1 MTRNLIKLLLKNVS
15 VLQLISY
22 ILAALTGM
30 SILVAGFGFSH
41 DISSLFSPDKGKSLF
56 RNELL
61 VVNKI
66 VPSASV
72 FGQENSFFSES
83 EIEELRNRDFVH
95 SLAYFNSSRFGV
107 SAYIQMSGSKGG
119 LSTEMFFESVP
130 DKFLDVKDP
139 KWHWNEG
146 DVIIPVLIPR
156 DYLALYNFG
165 FAGAQ
170 QLPQISEDVLKQII
184 FNLQLTGNGYQDV
197 FSGRIVG
204 FSDEINTILV
214 PENFLQWAN
223 KHYGDNR
230 TKENV
235 SRLLLEVSNPAATE
249 ITEFFGDHPGYFVN
263 SHKAETGRLS
273 YFLKILIAALMVI
286 GVLIILPSIGLIL
299 LSINLIIYKTETT
312 ISNLLLIGYP
322 RRSIAGVYNWL
333 ITLLNIIVV
342 VFSLAIAWFLRGLY
356 LPKLTLLGIVP
367 DAVTFVLPVM
377 FALGFTGVLIAIDIF
392 WIRRQIKNIKVPVRA

>member
-15 VLQLISY
+15 ILQLISY

-41 DISSLFSPDKGKSLF
+41 DISSLFSSDRGKSLF

-66 VPSASV
+66 VPSLSV
-72 FGQENSFFSES
+72 FGQENSFFSED

-95 SLAYFNSSRFGV
+95 SLAYFTSSRFGV
-107 SAYIQMSGSKGG
+107 TAFIQMSGSRGG
-119 LSTEMFFESVP
+119 LSTDMFFESVP
-130 DKFLDVKDP
+130 DKFLDVKNP
-139 KWHWNEG
+139 NWHWSEG
-146 DVIIPVLIPR
+146 NVIIPVIIPR

-230 TKENV
+230 TTGNI
-235 SRLLLEVSNPAATE
+235 SRLLIEVSNPAATE
-249 ITEFFGDHPGYFVN
+249 ITEFFGAHPDYFVN

-273 YFLKILIAALMVI
+273 YFLKILITALMLI

-312 ISNLLLIGYP
+312 ISNLLLIGYS

-333 ITLLNIIVV
+333 IMLLNIIVV
-342 VFSLAIAWFLRGLY
+342 VLSLTVAYFLRGLY
-356 LPKLTLLGIVP
+356 LSKLTLLGIVA
-367 DAVTFVLPVM
+367 DEAAFIFPVI
-377 FALGFTGVLIAIDIF
+377 FALVFTVILIAIDIF
-392 WIRRQIKNIKVPVRA
+392 WIHRQIKNIKVPVR